1 MEHIQNNDRQSV
13 VEQVNDKPV
22 IIDFGIRA
30 ICNLRF
36 SKMVALPKIALA
48 HCGGID
54 AKQIHVKLVQSN
66 DEKYIRLEPVSTT
79 QIEESTN

>member
-1 MEHIQNNDRQSV
+1 MEYNQNNDRQSV
-13 VEQVNDKPV
+13 IERVNDKPV

-48 HCGGID
+48 HCGGMD

-66 DEKYIRLEPVSTT
+66 AEKYIRLEPVCAI
-79 QIEESTN
+79 QLEEVKN